1 MYSFLKNVYDKKN
14 KKLTAT
20 QILLTYPNTQKGVST
35 PLYLDTL
42 IKIVLLCF

>member
-20 QILLTYPNTQKGVST
+20 QFYFPFDSSAPISKALSISFGY
-35 PLYLDTL
+35 
-42 IKIVLLCF
+42 